1 MLNSSCPLLPRTD
14 FVHYA
19 LLCRSTG
26 MCPSVAHYGRWL
38 PAQMARR
45 RHSERELERQI
56 WVEPPPM
63 ADRLRR
69 LVEATG
75 PSLGYSALDRWAER
89 GCVLS
94 TARAGKVWAWL
105 RAEGYIS

>member
-45 RHSERELERQI
+45 RHSERALERQI

-63 ADRLRR
+63 VERLRA
-69 LVEATG
+69 LVEAT
-75 PSLGYSALDRWAER
+75 E
-89 GCVLS
+89 
-94 TARAGKVWAWL
+94 
-105 RAEGYIS
+105 